1 MYNEHFGFTESPF
14 KVTPDPQFFF
24 VNPCYE
30 EAFATLRYG
39 IEARKGFIVITG
51 DAGTGKTT
59 LVKKLVGSFEPN
71 VHTACIYDPRL
82 SFNELIQCA
91 LKDFGLPSS
100 SGNRL
105 AMMGQIYDYL
115 VRQFER
121 GHIVCLIVDE
131 AQNLSDETLEELR
144 LLSNLE
150 THTDKLLQIVLV
162 GQPEFEEKLDKPE
175 LFHLKQ
181 RVVLRCRLRA
191 LQGREVGLYIDARL
205 KTVKYAHQDLFDT
218 ESIARIAFYS
228 RGVPR
233 LVNIIC
239 DNALLVACESSE
251 SRVTAAII
259 EEVANDLKLSEC
271 SQHMTEASVSELSWT
286 AGDKNFR
293 PTTKKNPNIS
303 MEIKPPRPDS
313 KYFIPDTLVQPVFFE
328 VRKSKPRWRRGA
340 GVLLTL
346 SVMAGAGTVLY
357 SRIIG
362 QQGRFIQS
370 VDPTLQPE
378 PQIPTGAG
386 PEVPLRARENLPQLT
401 KDPKNDVAPVP
412 DTTVA
417 NESSSS
423 RKAVETSPKQNP
435 GTTGEKR
442 NARSNDPNQPDNY
455 ALGVRKL
462 QTEISKAIHDRGI
475 SGVQVSVSDGTV
487 FLDGQ
492 VATPKQKLAAVRA
505 TLSIR
510 GVKRVQNGIIVTG

>member
-39 IEARKGFIVITG
+39 IETRKGFIVVTG

-59 LVKKLVGSFEPN
+59 LVKKLLCSFEPN
-71 VHTACIYDPRL
+71 VHTACINDPRL
-82 SFNELIQCA
+82 SFGELIQRA

-105 AMMGQIYDYL
+105 AMMAQIDEYL

-121 GHIVCLIVDE
+121 GHIVCLMVDE

-162 GQPEFEEKLDKPE
+162 GRPEFEEKLDQPE

-191 LQGREVGLYIDARL
+191 LQGREVGSYIDSRL
-205 KTVKYAHQDLFDT
+205 KTVKYPRHELFGA

-239 DNALLVACESSE
+239 DNALLVAYESSK

-259 EEVANDLKLSEC
+259 EEVANSLKLSEG
-271 SQHMTEASVSELSWT
+271 SQHMTQASVSELSWT
-286 AGDKNFR
+286 VDDKNF
-293 PTTKKNPNIS
+293 PTTTKKNPNIS
-303 MEIKPPRPDS
+303 MKMKPAQPDS
-313 KYFIPDTLVQPVFFE
+313 NYFIPDKLVRPVFFE
-328 VRKSKPRWRRGA
+328 VLRANASGA
-340 GVLLTL
+340 G
-346 SVMAGAGTVLY
+346 A
-357 SRIIG
+357 
-362 QQGRFIQS
+362 
-370 VDPTLQPE
+370 PE
-378 PQIPTGAG
+378 
-386 PEVPLRARENLPQLT
+386 
-401 KDPKNDVAPVP
+401 
-412 DTTVA
+412 
-417 NESSSS
+417 
-423 RKAVETSPKQNP
+423 
-435 GTTGEKR
+435 
-442 NARSNDPNQPDNY
+442 
-455 ALGVRKL
+455 
-462 QTEISKAIHDRGI
+462 
-475 SGVQVSVSDGTV
+475 
-487 FLDGQ
+487 FC
-492 VATPKQKLAAVRA
+492 
-505 TLSIR
+505 
-510 GVKRVQNGIIVTG
+510 